1 MSRYSSSPT
10 QQLLRPPHENNLGT
24 NNVFL
29 KKDYFYLKNNSTRIN
44 IKRKSG
50 GHFWLN
56 TTDFNWFK
64 LFSLNRQSLS
74 VFFISSGEREKIINF
89 KENTSVERKVV
100 GICCRGILLC
110 VSCLKR
116 IDNLNHH
123 EVQLYLIASKNEVSQ
138 FSYCQRNPFRLFI
151 RREFCEL
158 LFDSDILN
166 FVALCAEQILET
178 SFSLYLIVKKKK
190 SESRF
195 VSPFPWINL
204 NWNLLSY
211 L

>member
-50 GHFWLN
+50 HFWLN

-74 VFFISSGEREKIINF
+74 IFFISSGEREKIINF

-100 GICCRGILLC
+100 GISCRGILLC

-166 FVALCAEQILET
+166 FVALCAEQIRET

-190 SESRF
+190 IRISFRITISM
-195 VSPFPWINL
+195 N
-204 NWNLLSY
+204 
-211 L
+211 

>member
-29 KKDYFYLKNNSTRIN
+29 KKDYFYLKNNSTGIN
-44 IKRKSG
+44 IKRKS

-74 VFFISSGEREKIINF
+74 IFFISSGEREKIINF

-100 GICCRGILLC
+100 GISCRGILLC

-178 SFSLYLIVKKKK
+178 SFSLYLIVKKK
-190 SESRF
+190 
-195 VSPFPWINL
+195 NL

>member
-50 GHFWLN
+50 HFWLN

-74 VFFISSGEREKIINF
+74 IFFISSGEREKIINF

-100 GICCRGILLC
+100 GISCRGILLC

-123 EVQLYLIASKNEVSQ
+123 EVQLYLTASKNEVSQ

-166 FVALCAEQILET
+166 FVALCAEQIRET

-190 SESRF
+190 IRISFRITISM
-195 VSPFPWINL
+195 N
-204 NWNLLSY
+204 
-211 L
+211 